1 MTETWSIHELIH
13 KVGRGGRGA
22 RDLTRDE
29 ARHMAERMYRRDL
42 TDAQLGAFLLAE
54 RMKGETAEEVHAFI
68 ETWRAHAPSWPAHL
82 LPEALDVAG
91 GYDGRTKTFCAS
103 VAAAVLAADLGVK
116 QFLHGSLP
124 LPPKYGLTVGEV
136 LSALRVSAVRAE
148 SHADRHVRVGIV
160 FLDTESWLSPLAE
173 LRSVREQLGLRT
185 FIHSV
190 EKLINPGRSEYRIVG
205 AFHRPAFERYA
216 AVCELDGVRRCVL
229 IQGVEGSEDPYPNR
243 ATSVYVF
250 DGHRWNIEAFDPRP
264 YGLEADPTCPPDADL
279 QARYTESVLAGE
291 KSSYARW
298 AVWSA
303 AVRLFARGAAVS
315 LDEAVERVRDH
326 WRTGRAEGR
335 LKQWQHSEWLAP
347 HAG

>member
-1 MTETWSIHELIH
+1 MTKTWSIHELIH

-29 ARHMAERMYRRDL
+29 ARHMAQRMYRRDL
-42 TDAQLGAFLLAE
+42 TAAQLGAFLLAE
-54 RMKGETAEEVHAFI
+54 RMKGETAEEVYGFI

-103 VAAAVLAADLGVK
+103 VAAAVLAADLGVP
-116 QFLHGSLP
+116 QFLHGSRP

-136 LSALRVSAVRAE
+136 LNALGIASVRNE
-148 SHADRHVRVGIV
+148 ADADHHVKAGLIY
-160 FLDTESWLSPLAE
+160 LDTESYLPPLAE
-173 LRSVREQLGLRT
+173 LRPVREQLGLRT
-185 FIHSV
+185 LVNIV
-190 EKLINPGRSEYRIVG
+190 EKLSNPGRCRYRLVG
-205 AFHRPAFERYA
+205 AFHRTAFTRYA
-216 AVCELDGVRRCVL
+216 AICEWDAARRSVL
-229 IQGVEGSEDPYPNR
+229 IQGVEGSEDPHPNR

-250 DGHRWNIEAFDPRP
+250 DGDQWRMEAFDPRP
-264 YGLEADPTCPPDADL
+264 FGLEADPACPADADL

-303 AVRLFARGAAVS
+303 AVRLFARGAAAS

-326 WRTGRAEGR
+326 WRTGRA
-335 LKQWQHSEWLAP
+335 
-347 HAG
+347 